1 MDEAAFNRGPGRQL
15 GFFERRRLKKL
26 LFETWF
32 PNFKEV
38 AEECADAY
46 ATAKLKKAPGSL
58 VTLTETV
65 SELARSPCQRLLLI
79 LLKHCPDT
87 INGHHDLP
95 MQICKILELVGEP
108 LPMLSGLSFPFRR
121 HRDSGT
127 SNLDLAFEGK
137 YQCPS
142 SVWSDHP
149 AGASINDYFT
159 GELKAMS
166 LNAFSL
172 HNAQTQEL
180 YGIFG
185 PAGVPEIIQD
195 QAHVKL
201 FEMRRTVMK
210 P

>member
-32 PNFKEV
+32 PNFKVV

-65 SELARSPCQRLLLI
+65 TELARSPCQRLLLI
-79 LLKHCPDT
+79 LLKQCPDT

-108 LPMLSGLSFPFRR
+108 QPMLS
-121 HRDSGT
+121 
-127 SNLDLAFEGK
+127 
-137 YQCPS
+137 
-142 SVWSDHP
+142 
-149 AGASINDYFT
+149 
-159 GELKAMS
+159 
-166 LNAFSL
+166 
-172 HNAQTQEL
+172 
-180 YGIFG
+180 
-185 PAGVPEIIQD
+185 
-195 QAHVKL
+195 
-201 FEMRRTVMK
+201 
-210 P
+210 